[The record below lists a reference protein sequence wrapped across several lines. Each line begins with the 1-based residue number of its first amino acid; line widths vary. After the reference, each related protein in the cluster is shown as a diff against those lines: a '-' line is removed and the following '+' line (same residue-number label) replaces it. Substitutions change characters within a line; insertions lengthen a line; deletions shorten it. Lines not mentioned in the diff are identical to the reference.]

1 MFNIDYLLKRARPSR
16 SVSAVSKTSRKSP
29 NNFSLQALLRVSLF
43 TILITAASGFLVTLF
58 IFAWYGRD
66 LPDVSQLENYQ
77 PKVVTRVHAGD
88 GVLIN
93 EYAAE
98 KRLFVPIDAIPPML
112 INAYLAAED
121 KNFYNHPGVDLLGII
136 RSAFVNLGNILSD
149 RRPVGGS
156 TITQQVAKNFLL
168 SSETTYE
175 RKIKEAILSL
185 RMERAYNKSEI
196 LELYMNDV
204 YLGFGSYGVA
214 AAAQNYFGKALDEL
228 KLPEMA
234 YLAALLKAPSN
245 YHPIRYPEAAL
256 ERRNVVLSLMYEADF
271 ITPQQYQTA
280 IAAPLVV
287 NLKGGDENYRAD
299 YFVEEVR
306 RQIEAQY
313 GKDELYGGG
322 LSVHTS
328 LDPRLQ
334 TIAER
339 TLRQGLIDYDR
350 RYGWRGPLAH
360 LTISD
365 DWSRKLGGF
374 SFRLGVPTWRI
385 AVVLDFERGG
395 AILGFEGQT
404 YGFLPFEEASWAHAN
419 NAGGRSDFAKASL
432 NRFLSKGDVIAVEAL
447 KNRFSALVNFADHS
461 GKVSVYVLRQV
472 PEVEGSLV
480 AMDPHTGRVLAM
492 VGGFD
497 FQKSEFNRATQALRQ
512 PGSAFKPIVYAA
524 ALEAGLTPS
533 TLILDAPFVIDQGF
547 GLGKWKPRN
556 SSKTFYGPS
565 TLRLGLE
572 KSRNLM
578 TVRLAQYLGMNKI
591 IETAKRFGVGDRVPP
606 TLAGALGSGEVS
618 LIKLT
623 AAYSVFVNGGFK
635 IEPSLIDRIQDR
647 RGRTLYKKD
656 VRLCEGCTTSAWNTQ
671 GVPSVPDDRERIL
684 DSRIAYQM
692 VALMEGVVRNGTGR
706 QASVLGIPL
715 GGKTGTT
722 NDATDAWFIG
732 FSPDLVVGVFTGF
745 DQPRSLG
752 EGEEGSSIAV
762 PVFCN
767 FMSAA
772 LKGELALPFRIPAGV
787 RMVRVNADSGR
798 IASPGDPHIILEAFI
813 PGTEPTGSPLV
824 LDGQGFIP
832 LEQANADESGGIY

>member
-1 MFNIDYLLKRARPSR
+1 M
-16 SVSAVSKTSRKSP
+16 
-29 NNFSLQALLRVSLF
+29 F

-461 GKVSVYVLRQV
+461 GKVSVYGLRQV

-832 LEQANADESGGIY
+832 LEKANADESGGIY